1 MLTKSTARPAAVAAL
16 SALILLLAGCT
27 SSDRSASGTSAPPAN
42 DSGGPDRPTMG
53 SSGGY

>member
-1 MLTKSTARPAAVAAL
+1 MLTKSMARPAAVAAL
-16 SALILLLAGCT
+16 SALIVLLAGCA
-27 SSDRSASGTSAPPAN
+27 SSDRSASGTAAPPAN

>member
-1 MLTKSTARPAAVAAL
+1 MLTKSMARPAAVAAL
-16 SALILLLAGCT
+16 SALILLLAGCA

-53 SSGGY
+53 SAGGY